1 MLPFQYS
8 SSGILEIDKRAGSME
23 VRRSMPGL
31 EVNRGPSAVAS
42 PTKPTRSKRFW
53 ILVSVAIVLVAGAIG
68 SSVAGAIVMR
78 RAAEARSST
87 GSGTDSG
94 RVLNST
100 DATTRYDDSL
110 QSSPLISTL
119 NYHEVTNTP
128 FPLI

>member
-1 MLPFQYS
+1 
-8 SSGILEIDKRAGSME
+8 
-23 VRRSMPGL
+23 MPGL